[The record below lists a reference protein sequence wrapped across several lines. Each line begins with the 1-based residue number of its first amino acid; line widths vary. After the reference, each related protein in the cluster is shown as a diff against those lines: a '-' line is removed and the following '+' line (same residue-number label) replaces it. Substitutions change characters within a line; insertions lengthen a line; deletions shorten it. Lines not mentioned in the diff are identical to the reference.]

1 MYYLCTYNLIVYS
14 NYYRRKGRSSNS
26 CLFTLCA
33 VHFFAETVAYCHL
46 HGSKRSARNRLL
58 AGRRFVMTQKTVY
71 LFKLLVIFL
80 KSAVMFFKKLVM
92 FCPSLVDD
100 CCSLLYW
107 LIMHKSALD
116 KIWLIKE
123 VKGGICK
130 VIFAIWKLYQ
140 SSSLPSLNK
149 RTQRDEKT
157 KGRFW
162 LNKDTALVFNGN
174 LIVILD
180 VA

>member
-26 CLFTLCA
+26 CLFSLCA

-92 FCPSLVDD
+92 FCQSLADD

-116 KIWLIKE
+116 KNRAKR
-123 VKGGICK
+123 GGEWCFGKNISMNCIC
-130 VIFAIWKLYQ
+130 VRNILPIFA
-140 SSSLPSLNK
+140 
-149 RTQRDEKT
+149 
-157 KGRFW
+157 
-162 LNKDTALVFNGN
+162 A
-174 LIVILD
+174 
-180 VA
+180 

>member
-26 CLFTLCA
+26 CLFLLCA

-58 AGRRFVMTQKTVY
+58 AGRRFLMTQKTVS

-92 FCPSLVDD
+92 FC
-100 CCSLLYW
+100 
-107 LIMHKSALD
+107 LILPGGQCDTSRQLIIYKVALD

-123 VKGGICK
+123 EKGGICK
-130 VIFAIWKLYQ
+130 VSFAIQKLYQ

-149 RTQRDEKT
+149 GTQRDEKT
-157 KGRFW
+157 KGYFR
-162 LNKDTALVFNGN
+162 LNKDAALVFNGN

>member
-26 CLFTLCA
+26 CLFSLCV

-46 HGSKRSARNRLL
+46 HGSKRSATNRVT
-58 AGRRFVMTQKTVY
+58 AKRRFLMTQKTVY

-92 FCPSLVDD
+92 FCLILPGGQCDTSRQ
-100 CCSLLYW
+100 

-116 KIWLIKE
+116 KIWLINE
-123 VKGGICK
+123 VKGRICK
-130 VIFAIWKLYQ
+130 VSSAIWKLYQ

-149 RTQRDEKT
+149 GTQRDEKT
-157 KGRFW
+157 KGYFR